1 MITTVFNADDTFYDG
16 RSFAKMFIRRNFTS
30 SVLQALMTTFIA
42 CHLRDVYLNDALS
55 TDDIRS
61 LYNLLDASHTSRPEI
76 KMSRH
81 LLSHTFTSRLML
93 RRCYP
98 LLHKYR

>member
-1 MITTVFNADDTFYDG
+1 MITTVSNSDDTFYNG

-30 SVLQALMTTFIA
+30 SMLQALVTTFIA
-42 CHLRDVYLNDALS
+42 CHLRDVYLNGAPS
-55 TDDIRS
+55 TGDIRS
-61 LYNLLDASHTSRPEI
+61 LYNLLDASHTPRPEI
-76 KMSRH
+76 KMGRH
-81 LLSHTFTSRLML
+81 LLGHTSTSRLML